1 MTEQNT
7 YNNNINNI
15 GLLPIK
21 NEFINMNNMNQLNT
35 NANIQLN
42 NYNINLSHNIDNNLN
57 MNNYLLL
64 NTNNNVSNI
73 NLNSPQNINNYNNT
87 QKNIMFNSGQNN
99 FYNNLN
105 NNFYQLGNNNK
116 QMKLY
121 LTSKHIFFSSPS
133 LTKLNDLIYKD
144 FSQIE
149 KILTNYKFFI
159 TNNNYE
165 SINICLKYIEFSNF
179 FFDKNI
185 TMKISDIINQII
197 FSNNPDEAIKHKL
210 KEVFQNMIPYNI
222 RESYLKE
229 FFNPKGAK
237 NIYNLFKKDLNLYK
251 NEKDKIYY
259 LFKIYEIIK
268 SKLINKDSEEIIF
281 LLNKYGSNK
290 PNINLNSYNNNAYYN
305 ENSSNKNGGNYL
317 NINNYNHS
325 NNNYGKYRKHSF
337 QSQPYNWNETNNDNK
352 NYINGNNHHQ
362 HQNYNNNYIED
373 KNNDELGFNK
383 SYNNS
388 YNKKN
393 NYKGSY
399 SSRHYYNEKNMH
411 KMKNK
416 SNRKNSNYG
425 TGAVLVEVSTTPKKE
440 EENENENENVNKN
453 EKENVNEN
461 ENKIEIEQDKKD
473 EIKNNILE
481 SNNNN
486 TNNDNINDKKEE
498 NDVNVINTN
507 EEKKEENKILTN
519 EVNISHDENQEN
531 IINEKIDNE
540 INTNPNQFVNSNGNE
555 ENINSNEDNDKDN
568 DNGYELKDENIITDF
583 NSINPFNENNKE
595 FDKSDNEN
603 DNEDSTKNL
612 KAINTAQDFEKSEE
626 ENNDENENENENNAF
641 ELNIIENSENIFNNM
656 NGNETN
662 KEENNNNNEYNDEI
676 NIDNETKENDIQIN
690 YNIDNDDKNDEM
702 ENKNE
707 IKIESSPKKEIAFSN
722 SENNINERINLNKNK
737 SQEPNENMMINSNQN
752 EARSISDNNLM
763 NLNKNSKNNAIN
775 NININD
781 NVPQNNINNNLS
793 TSNDQFQLLRMLI
806 QNNNANS
813 LLNLYP
819 FFNQNLQ
826 KTNLN
831 NNILSNAN
839 NLGMNIMN
847 NINTG
852 MNLLNLINDTQINNQ
867 NNQIYFQNIENQ
879 NYINIFLNYLD
890 EEKNLISV
898 IKQNSKN
905 KTNQY
910 IHQTNTEF
918 LKIKSDI
925 CSNEYNTK
933 LKKLKENNP
942 LLIKEN
948 MTLFEEKIILPVY
961 QKIHEENEQTKDL
974 YRDTFNKYKNIIV
987 KVLEKNNVKDT
998 QIEPYGSIVNNFMT
1012 EFGDI
1017 DVCITP
1023 SDHNQFKDF
1032 DKYLQEIREEAV
1044 ENQKYADFIILEQYS
1059 KFFILKLKD
1068 IETEIDLDITVQY
1081 ILPIINTKL
1090 IRLYS
1095 LYDQRFHILGIFLK
1109 FWVKKNH
1116 IHGALDKFLSS
1127 YALLILIIHYLQ
1139 TIVEP
1144 SVLPILQ
1151 QVHNIK
1157 KEYVY
1162 HNGEE
1167 EKVTNLYFEEDLD
1180 EINKYMNIINH
1191 DEHNESTV
1199 VELLVGFF
1207 EYYSYK
1213 YTHYIIS
1220 ISRSDKVPADEN
1232 ETIAFPLE
1240 DPFDIGYNP
1249 GKSMKINT
1257 LSYTAFIY
1265 CMKKEL
1271 NNIISGEYFKHYKEE

>member
-7 YNNNINNI
+7 YNNNINNT

-21 NEFINMNNMNQLNT
+21 KEFINMNNMNQLNV
-35 NANIQLN
+35 NKNIQLN
-42 NYNINLSHNIDNNLN
+42 NYNNNLSHNIDNNLN
-57 MNNYLLL
+57 INNYLLL
-64 NTNNNVSNI
+64 NANNNVSNI
-73 NLNSPQNINNYNNT
+73 NLNTQQNINNYNNAK
-87 QKNIMFNSGQNN
+87 KNIIFNSGQNN
-99 FYNNLN
+99 YYNNLN

-121 LTSKHIFFSSPS
+121 LTSKHIFFNSPS
-133 LTKLNDLIYKD
+133 LSKVNELIYKD

-149 KILTNYKFFI
+149 KIFTNYKFYI
-159 TNNNYE
+159 ANNNFE

-179 FFDKNI
+179 FFDQNV
-185 TMKISDIINQII
+185 TNKISDIINKII
-197 FSNNPDEAIKHKL
+197 FSNNPDETFKHKL
-210 KEVFQNMIPYNI
+210 KEVFQNMIPFNI
-222 RESYLKE
+222 RENYLRE

-237 NIYNLFKKDLNLYK
+237 NLYNFFKKDMNLYK

-259 LFKIYEIIK
+259 LFKIYEIVK
-268 SKLINKDSEEIIF
+268 NKLINKDSEEIIF
-281 LLNKYGSNK
+281 MLHKYGSNK
-290 PNINLNSYNNNAYYN
+290 SNININSYNNNSYFN
-305 ENSSNKNGGNYL
+305 ENSSSKNGGNYL
-317 NINNYNHS
+317 NINNYSHN
-325 NNNYGKYRKHSF
+325 NNNYNKYRKHSF
-337 QSQPYNWNETNNDNK
+337 QSQPYNLNDSNYDNK
-352 NYINGNNHHQ
+352 NYMNGNSHHQ
-362 HQNYNNNYIED
+362 HTNYNNNYIED

-393 NYKGSY
+393 NYKGSF

-425 TGAVLVEVSTTPKKE
+425 SGVLVEVSTTPKKE
-440 EENENENENVNKN
+440 EENENENENNN
-453 EKENVNEN
+453 N
-461 ENKIEIEQDKKD
+461 EIEQDKKE
-473 EIKNNILE
+473 EIKNNILD
-481 SNNNN
+481 SNN
-486 TNNDNINDKKEE
+486 NINDKKEE
-498 NDVNVINTN
+498 DDVNDTK

-531 IINEKIDNE
+531 INNENNIIPSKFLHSD
-540 INTNPNQFVNSNGNE
+540 GNE
-555 ENINSNEDNDKDN
+555 ENINEDN
-568 DNGYELKDENIITDF
+568 DNGYDLKDENIITDF
-583 NSINPFNENNKE
+583 NSLNPFNDNNKE
-595 FDKSDNEN
+595 IDKSDNEN
-603 DNEDSTKNL
+603 EDSTNNL
-612 KAINTAQDFEKSEE
+612 KVMHDIQEYEKSDINQDD
-626 ENNDENENENENNAF
+626 ENNHENN
-641 ELNIIENSENIFNNM
+641 ESNLNNL
-656 NGNETN
+656 NGNDTN
-662 KEENNNNNEYNDEI
+662 KEENNNEHFDEI
-676 NIDNETKENDIQIN
+676 NLEDENKENEIQIN
-690 YNIDNDDKNDEM
+690 YDINNDDNIDDIG
-702 ENKNE
+702 NKNE
-707 IKIESSPKKEIAFSN
+707 IKIESSLKKELIFSN
-722 SENNINERINLNKNK
+722 SANNVNERINLTKNQ
-737 SQEPNENMMINSNQN
+737 SQDSNENKMINSNQN
-752 EARSISDNNLM
+752 DIRSISDNNLM
-763 NLNKNSKNNAIN
+763 NLNKNSLNNAIN

-781 NVPQNNINNNLS
+781 NVPQNNINNNFNI
-793 TSNDQFQLLRMLI
+793 SNEQLQLLRMLM
-806 QNNNANS
+806 QNNNNSNNNS

-831 NNILSNAN
+831 NNILTNAN
-839 NLGMNIMN
+839 NLGINIMN

-852 MNLLNLINDTQINNQ
+852 MNLLNLINDASMNNLS
-867 NNQIYFQNIENQ
+867 NQIYLQNIENQ

-898 IKQNSKN
+898 IKQNSKGKN
-905 KTNQY
+905 NQY
-910 IHQTNTEF
+910 IHQTNTDF
-918 LKIKSDI
+918 LKVKSDI
-925 CSNEYNTK
+925 CTNEYNTK
-933 LKKLKENNP
+933 LKKLRENNP

-948 MTLFEEKIILPVY
+948 MTLFEEKIILPIY
-961 QKIHEENEQTKDL
+961 QKIHEENEQRKDL
-974 YRDTFNKYKNIIV
+974 YRDTFIKYKNIIM
-987 KVLEKNNVKDT
+987 KVLEKNNIKDT

-1017 DVCITP
+1017 DICITP
-1023 SDHNQFKDF
+1023 SDHNLFKDF

-1044 ENQKYADFIILEQYS
+1044 EEQKCANFIILEQYS

-1139 TIVEP
+1139 TIIEP
-1144 SVLPILQ
+1144 SILPILQ

-1191 DEHNESTV
+1191 DEHNESTI

-1213 YTHYIIS
+1213 YNHYIIS
-1220 ISRSDKVPADEN
+1220 ISRSDKIPADEN

-1249 GKSMKINT
+1249 GKSMKLNT
-1257 LSYTAFIY
+1257 LSYNAFIY

>member
-7 YNNNINNI
+7 YNNNINNT

-21 NEFINMNNMNQLNT
+21 KEFINMNNMNQLNV
-35 NANIQLN
+35 NKNIQLN
-42 NYNINLSHNIDNNLN
+42 NYNNNLSHNIDNNLN
-57 MNNYLLL
+57 INNYLLL
-64 NTNNNVSNI
+64 NANNNVSNI
-73 NLNSPQNINNYNNT
+73 NLNTQQNINNYNNAK
-87 QKNIMFNSGQNN
+87 KNIIFNSGQNN
-99 FYNNLN
+99 YYNNLN
-105 NNFYQLGNNNK
+105 NNYYQLGNNNK

-121 LTSKHIFFSSPS
+121 LTSKHIFFNSPS
-133 LTKLNDLIYKD
+133 LTKVNELIYKD

-149 KILTNYKFFI
+149 KIFTNYKFYI
-159 TNNNYE
+159 ANNNFE

-179 FFDKNI
+179 FFDQNV
-185 TMKISDIINQII
+185 TNKISDIINKII
-197 FSNNPDEAIKHKL
+197 FSNNPDETFKHKL
-210 KEVFQNMIPYNI
+210 KEVFQNMIPFNI
-222 RESYLKE
+222 RENYLRE

-237 NIYNLFKKDLNLYK
+237 NLYNLFKKDLNLYK

-259 LFKIYEIIK
+259 LFKIYEIVK
-268 SKLINKDSEEIIF
+268 NKLINKDSEEIIF
-281 LLNKYGSNK
+281 MLHKYGSNK
-290 PNINLNSYNNNAYYN
+290 SNININSYNNNSYFN
-305 ENSSNKNGGNYL
+305 ENSSSKNGGNYL
-317 NINNYNHS
+317 NINNYSHN
-325 NNNYGKYRKHSF
+325 NNNYNKYRKHSF
-337 QSQPYNWNETNNDNK
+337 QSQPYNLNDSNYDNK
-352 NYINGNNHHQ
+352 NYMNGNSHHQ
-362 HQNYNNNYIED
+362 HANYNNNYIED

-393 NYKGSY
+393 NYKGSF

-425 TGAVLVEVSTTPKKE
+425 SGVLVEVSTTPKKE
-440 EENENENENVNKN
+440 EENENENENNN
-453 EKENVNEN
+453 N
-461 ENKIEIEQDKKD
+461 EIEQDKKE
-473 EIKNNILE
+473 EIKNNILD
-481 SNNNN
+481 SNN
-486 TNNDNINDKKEE
+486 NINDKKEE
-498 NDVNVINTN
+498 DDVNNTK

-531 IINEKIDNE
+531 INNENNI
-540 INTNPNQFVNSNGNE
+540 IPNKFLHSDGNE
-555 ENINSNEDNDKDN
+555 ENINEDN
-568 DNGYELKDENIITDF
+568 DNGYDLKDENIITDF
-583 NSINPFNENNKE
+583 NSLNPFNDNNKE
-595 FDKSDNEN
+595 IDKSDNEN
-603 DNEDSTKNL
+603 EDSTNNL
-612 KAINTAQDFEKSEE
+612 KVIHDIQEYEKSDINQDD
-626 ENNDENENENENNAF
+626 ENNHENN
-641 ELNIIENSENIFNNM
+641 ESNLNNL
-656 NGNETN
+656 NGNDTN
-662 KEENNNNNEYNDEI
+662 KEENNNEHFDEI
-676 NIDNETKENDIQIN
+676 NLEDENKENEIQIN
-690 YNIDNDDKNDEM
+690 YDINNDDNIDDIG
-702 ENKNE
+702 NKNE
-707 IKIESSPKKEIAFSN
+707 IKIESSPKKELMFSN
-722 SENNINERINLNKNK
+722 SANNVNERINLTKNQ
-737 SQEPNENMMINSNQN
+737 SQDSNENKMINSNQN
-752 EARSISDNNLM
+752 DIRSISDNNLM
-763 NLNKNSKNNAIN
+763 NLNKNSLNNAIN

-781 NVPQNNINNNLS
+781 NVPQNNINNNINI
-793 TSNDQFQLLRMLI
+793 SNEQLQLIRMLM
-806 QNNNANS
+806 QNNNNSNNNS

-831 NNILSNAN
+831 NNILTNAN
-839 NLGMNIMN
+839 NLGINIMN

-852 MNLLNLINDTQINNQ
+852 MNLLNLINDASMNNLS
-867 NNQIYFQNIENQ
+867 NQIYLQNIENQ

-898 IKQNSKN
+898 IKQNSKGKN
-905 KTNQY
+905 NQY
-910 IHQTNTEF
+910 IHQTNTDF
-918 LKIKSDI
+918 LKVKSDI
-925 CSNEYNTK
+925 CTNEYNTK
-933 LKKLKENNP
+933 LKKLRENNP

-948 MTLFEEKIILPVY
+948 MTLFEEKIILPIY
-961 QKIHEENEQTKDL
+961 QKIHEENEQRKDL
-974 YRDTFNKYKNIIV
+974 YRDTFTKYKNIIM
-987 KVLEKNNVKDT
+987 KVLEKNNIKDT

-1023 SDHNQFKDF
+1023 SDHNLFKDF

-1044 ENQKYADFIILEQYS
+1044 EVQKCANFIILEQYS

-1139 TIVEP
+1139 TIIEP
-1144 SVLPILQ
+1144 SILPILQ

-1191 DEHNESTV
+1191 DEHNESTI

-1213 YTHYIIS
+1213 YNHYIIS
-1220 ISRSDKVPADEN
+1220 ISRSDKMPIDEN

-1249 GKSMKINT
+1249 GKSMKLNT
-1257 LSYTAFIY
+1257 LSYNAFIY

>member
-7 YNNNINNI
+7 YNNNINNT

-21 NEFINMNNMNQLNT
+21 KEFINMNNMNQLNV
-35 NANIQLN
+35 NKNIQLN
-42 NYNINLSHNIDNNLN
+42 NYNNNLSHNIDNNLN
-57 MNNYLLL
+57 INNYLLL
-64 NTNNNVSNI
+64 NANSNVSNI
-73 NLNSPQNINNYNNT
+73 NLNIQQNINNYNNAK
-87 QKNIMFNSGQNN
+87 KNIIFNSGQNN
-99 FYNNLN
+99 YYNNLN

-121 LTSKHIFFSSPS
+121 LTSKHIFFNSPS
-133 LTKLNDLIYKD
+133 LSKVNELIYKD

-149 KILTNYKFFI
+149 KIFTNYKFYI
-159 TNNNYE
+159 ANNNFE

-179 FFDKNI
+179 FFDQNV
-185 TMKISDIINQII
+185 TNKISDIINKII
-197 FSNNPDEAIKHKL
+197 FSNNPDETFKHKL
-210 KEVFQNMIPYNI
+210 KEVFQNMIPFNI
-222 RESYLKE
+222 RENYLRE

-237 NIYNLFKKDLNLYK
+237 NLYNLFKKDMNLYK

-259 LFKIYEIIK
+259 LFKIYEIVK
-268 SKLINKDSEEIIF
+268 NKLINKDSEEIIF
-281 LLNKYGSNK
+281 MLHKYGSNK
-290 PNINLNSYNNNAYYN
+290 SNININSYNNNNSYFN

-317 NINNYNHS
+317 NINNYSHN
-325 NNNYGKYRKHSF
+325 NNNYNKYRKHSF
-337 QSQPYNWNETNNDNK
+337 QSQPYNLNDSNYDNK
-352 NYINGNNHHQ
+352 NYMNGNSHHQ
-362 HQNYNNNYIED
+362 HTNYNNNYIED

-393 NYKGSY
+393 NYKGSF

-425 TGAVLVEVSTTPKKE
+425 SGVLVEVSTTPKKE
-440 EENENENENVNKN
+440 EENENENENNN
-453 EKENVNEN
+453 N
-461 ENKIEIEQDKKD
+461 EIEQDKKE
-473 EIKNNILE
+473 EIKNNILD
-481 SNNNN
+481 SNN
-486 TNNDNINDKKEE
+486 NINDKKEE
-498 NDVNVINTN
+498 DDVNNTK

-531 IINEKIDNE
+531 INNENNIIPSKFLHSD
-540 INTNPNQFVNSNGNE
+540 GND
-555 ENINSNEDNDKDN
+555 ENINEDN
-568 DNGYELKDENIITDF
+568 DNGYDLKDENIITDF
-583 NSINPFNENNKE
+583 NSLNPFNDNNKE
-595 FDKSDNEN
+595 IDKSDNEN
-603 DNEDSTKNL
+603 EDSTNNL
-612 KAINTAQDFEKSEE
+612 KVIHDIQEYEKSDINQDD
-626 ENNDENENENENNAF
+626 ENNHENN
-641 ELNIIENSENIFNNM
+641 ESNLNNL
-656 NGNETN
+656 NGNDTN
-662 KEENNNNNEYNDEI
+662 KEENNNEHFDEI
-676 NIDNETKENDIQIN
+676 NIDEENKENEIQIN
-690 YNIDNDDKNDEM
+690 YDINNDDNIDDIG
-702 ENKNE
+702 NKNE
-707 IKIESSPKKEIAFSN
+707 IKIESSPKKELIFSN
-722 SENNINERINLNKNK
+722 SANNVNERINLTKNQ
-737 SQEPNENMMINSNQN
+737 SQDSNENKMINSNQN
-752 EARSISDNNLM
+752 DIRSISDNNLM
-763 NLNKNSKNNAIN
+763 NLNKNSLNNAIN

-781 NVPQNNINNNLS
+781 NVPQNNINNNINI
-793 TSNDQFQLLRMLI
+793 SNEQLQLIRMLM
-806 QNNNANS
+806 QNNNNSNNNS

-831 NNILSNAN
+831 NNILTNAN
-839 NLGMNIMN
+839 NLGINIMN

-852 MNLLNLINDTQINNQ
+852 MNLLNLINDASMNNLS
-867 NNQIYFQNIENQ
+867 NQIYLQNIENQ

-898 IKQNSKN
+898 IKQNSKGKN
-905 KTNQY
+905 NQY
-910 IHQTNTEF
+910 IHQTNTDF
-918 LKIKSDI
+918 LKVKSDI
-925 CSNEYNTK
+925 CTNEYNTK
-933 LKKLKENNP
+933 LKKLRENNP

-948 MTLFEEKIILPVY
+948 MTLFEEKIILPIY
-961 QKIHEENEQTKDL
+961 QKIHEEIDQRKDI
-974 YRDTFNKYKNIIV
+974 YRDTFIKYKNIIM
-987 KVLEKNNVKDT
+987 KVLEKNNIKDT

-1017 DVCITP
+1017 DICITP
-1023 SDHNQFKDF
+1023 SDHNLFKDF

-1044 ENQKYADFIILEQYS
+1044 EEQKCANFIILEQYS

-1139 TIVEP
+1139 TIIEP
-1144 SVLPILQ
+1144 SILPILQ

-1191 DEHNESTV
+1191 DEHNESTI

-1213 YTHYIIS
+1213 YNHYIIS
-1220 ISRSDKVPADEN
+1220 ISRSDKIPADEN

-1249 GKSMKINT
+1249 GKSMKLNT
-1257 LSYTAFIY
+1257 LSYNAFIY

>member
-7 YNNNINNI
+7 YNNNINNT

-21 NEFINMNNMNQLNT
+21 KEFINMNNMNQLNV
-35 NANIQLN
+35 NKNIQLN
-42 NYNINLSHNIDNNLN
+42 NYNNNLSHNIDNNLN
-57 MNNYLLL
+57 INNYLLL
-64 NTNNNVSNI
+64 NANNNVSNI
-73 NLNSPQNINNYNNT
+73 NLNTQQNINNYNNAK
-87 QKNIMFNSGQNN
+87 KNIIFNSGQNN
-99 FYNNLN
+99 YYNNLN
-105 NNFYQLGNNNK
+105 NNYYQLGNNNK

-121 LTSKHIFFSSPS
+121 LTSKHIFFNSPS
-133 LTKLNDLIYKD
+133 LSKVNELIYKD

-149 KILTNYKFFI
+149 KIFTNYKFYI
-159 TNNNYE
+159 ANNNFE

-179 FFDKNI
+179 FFDQNV
-185 TMKISDIINQII
+185 TNKISDIINKII
-197 FSNNPDEAIKHKL
+197 FSNNPDETFKHKL
-210 KEVFQNMIPYNI
+210 KEVFQNMIPFNI
-222 RESYLKE
+222 RENYLRE

-237 NIYNLFKKDLNLYK
+237 NLYNLFKKDLNLYK

-259 LFKIYEIIK
+259 LFKIYEIVK
-268 SKLINKDSEEIIF
+268 NKLINKDSEEIIF
-281 LLNKYGSNK
+281 MLHKYGSNK
-290 PNINLNSYNNNAYYN
+290 PNININSYNNNSYFN

-317 NINNYNHS
+317 NINNYSHN
-325 NNNYGKYRKHSF
+325 NNNYNKYRKHSF
-337 QSQPYNWNETNNDNK
+337 QSQPYNLNDSNYDNK
-352 NYINGNNHHQ
+352 NYMNGNSHHQ
-362 HQNYNNNYIED
+362 HTNYNNNYIED
-373 KNNDELGFNK
+373 KNSDELGFNK

-393 NYKGSY
+393 NYKGSF

-425 TGAVLVEVSTTPKKE
+425 SGVLVEVSTTPKKE
-440 EENENENENVNKN
+440 EENENENENNN
-453 EKENVNEN
+453 N
-461 ENKIEIEQDKKD
+461 EIEQDKKE
-473 EIKNNILE
+473 EIKNNILD
-481 SNNNN
+481 SNN
-486 TNNDNINDKKEE
+486 NINDKKEE
-498 NDVNVINTN
+498 DDVNNTK

-531 IINEKIDNE
+531 INNENNIIPSKFLHSD
-540 INTNPNQFVNSNGNE
+540 GNE
-555 ENINSNEDNDKDN
+555 ENINEDN
-568 DNGYELKDENIITDF
+568 DNGYDLKDENIITDF
-583 NSINPFNENNKE
+583 NSLNPFNDNNKE
-595 FDKSDNEN
+595 IDKSDNEN
-603 DNEDSTKNL
+603 EDSTNNL
-612 KAINTAQDFEKSEE
+612 KVMHDIQEYEKSDINQDD
-626 ENNDENENENENNAF
+626 ENNHENN
-641 ELNIIENSENIFNNM
+641 ESNLNNL
-656 NGNETN
+656 NGNDTN
-662 KEENNNNNEYNDEI
+662 KEENNNEHFDEI
-676 NIDNETKENDIQIN
+676 NLEDENKENEIQIN
-690 YNIDNDDKNDEM
+690 YDINNDDNIDDIG
-702 ENKNE
+702 NKNE
-707 IKIESSPKKEIAFSN
+707 IKIESSPKKELMFSN
-722 SENNINERINLNKNK
+722 SANNVNERINLTKNQ
-737 SQEPNENMMINSNQN
+737 SQDSNENKMINSNQN
-752 EARSISDNNLM
+752 DIRSISDNNLM
-763 NLNKNSKNNAIN
+763 NLNKNSLNNAIN

-781 NVPQNNINNNLS
+781 NVPQNNINNNINI
-793 TSNDQFQLLRMLI
+793 SNEQLQLLRMLM
-806 QNNNANS
+806 QNNNNSNNNS

-831 NNILSNAN
+831 NNILTNAN
-839 NLGMNIMN
+839 NLGINIMN

-852 MNLLNLINDTQINNQ
+852 MNLLNLINDASMNNLS
-867 NNQIYFQNIENQ
+867 NQIYLQNIENQ

-898 IKQNSKN
+898 IKQNSKGKN
-905 KTNQY
+905 NQY
-910 IHQTNTEF
+910 IHQTNTDF
-918 LKIKSDI
+918 LKVKSDI
-925 CSNEYNTK
+925 CTNEYNTK
-933 LKKLKENNP
+933 LKKLRENNP

-948 MTLFEEKIILPVY
+948 MTLFEEKIILPIY
-961 QKIHEENEQTKDL
+961 QKIHEENEQRKDL
-974 YRDTFNKYKNIIV
+974 YRDTFTKYKNIIM
-987 KVLEKNNVKDT
+987 KVLEKNNIKDT

-1017 DVCITP
+1017 DICITP
-1023 SDHNQFKDF
+1023 SDNNLFKDF

-1044 ENQKYADFIILEQYS
+1044 EEQKCANFIILEQYS

-1139 TIVEP
+1139 TIIEP
-1144 SVLPILQ
+1144 SILPILQ

-1191 DEHNESTV
+1191 DEHNESTI

-1213 YTHYIIS
+1213 YNHYIIS
-1220 ISRSDKVPADEN
+1220 ISRSDKIPADEN

-1249 GKSMKINT
+1249 GKSMKLNT
-1257 LSYTAFIY
+1257 LSYNAFIY

>member
-7 YNNNINNI
+7 YNNNINNT

-21 NEFINMNNMNQLNT
+21 KEFINMNNMNQLNV
-35 NANIQLN
+35 NKNIQLN
-42 NYNINLSHNIDNNLN
+42 NYNNNLSHNIDNNLN
-57 MNNYLLL
+57 INNYLLL
-64 NTNNNVSNI
+64 NANNNVSNI
-73 NLNSPQNINNYNNT
+73 NLNTQQNINNYNNAK
-87 QKNIMFNSGQNN
+87 KNIIFNSGQNN
-99 FYNNLN
+99 YYNNLN
-105 NNFYQLGNNNK
+105 NNYYQLGNNNK

-121 LTSKHIFFSSPS
+121 LTSKHIFFNSPS
-133 LTKLNDLIYKD
+133 LTKVNELIYKD

-149 KILTNYKFFI
+149 KIFTNYKFYI
-159 TNNNYE
+159 ANNNFE

-179 FFDKNI
+179 FFDQNV
-185 TMKISDIINQII
+185 TNKISDIINKII
-197 FSNNPDEAIKHKL
+197 FSNNPDETFKHKL
-210 KEVFQNMIPYNI
+210 KEVFQNMIPFNI
-222 RESYLKE
+222 RENYLRE

-237 NIYNLFKKDLNLYK
+237 NLYNLFKKDLNLYK

-259 LFKIYEIIK
+259 LFKIYEIVK
-268 SKLINKDSEEIIF
+268 NKLINKDSEEIIF
-281 LLNKYGSNK
+281 MLHKYGSNK
-290 PNINLNSYNNNAYYN
+290 SNININSYNNNSYFN
-305 ENSSNKNGGNYL
+305 ENSSSKNGGNYL
-317 NINNYNHS
+317 NINNYSHN
-325 NNNYGKYRKHSF
+325 NNNYNKYRKHSF
-337 QSQPYNWNETNNDNK
+337 QSQPYNLNDSNYDNK
-352 NYINGNNHHQ
+352 NYMNGNSHHQ
-362 HQNYNNNYIED
+362 HANYNNNYIED

-393 NYKGSY
+393 NYKGSF

-425 TGAVLVEVSTTPKKE
+425 SGVLVEVSTTPKKE
-440 EENENENENVNKN
+440 EENENENENNN
-453 EKENVNEN
+453 N
-461 ENKIEIEQDKKD
+461 EIEQDKKE
-473 EIKNNILE
+473 EIKNNILD
-481 SNNNN
+481 SNN
-486 TNNDNINDKKEE
+486 NINDKKEE
-498 NDVNVINTN
+498 DDVNNTK

-531 IINEKIDNE
+531 INNENNI
-540 INTNPNQFVNSNGNE
+540 IPNKFLHSDGNE
-555 ENINSNEDNDKDN
+555 ENINEDN
-568 DNGYELKDENIITDF
+568 DNGYDLKDENIITDF
-583 NSINPFNENNKE
+583 NSLNPFNDNNKE
-595 FDKSDNEN
+595 IDKSDNEN
-603 DNEDSTKNL
+603 EDSTNNL
-612 KAINTAQDFEKSEE
+612 KVIHDIQEYEKSDINQDD
-626 ENNDENENENENNAF
+626 ENNHENN
-641 ELNIIENSENIFNNM
+641 ESNLNNL
-656 NGNETN
+656 NGNDTN
-662 KEENNNNNEYNDEI
+662 KEENNNEHFDEI
-676 NIDNETKENDIQIN
+676 NLEDENKENEIQIN
-690 YNIDNDDKNDEM
+690 YDINNDDNIDDIG
-702 ENKNE
+702 NKNE
-707 IKIESSPKKEIAFSN
+707 IKIESSPKKELMFSN
-722 SENNINERINLNKNK
+722 SANNVNERINLTKNQ
-737 SQEPNENMMINSNQN
+737 SQDSNENKMINSNQN
-752 EARSISDNNLM
+752 DIRSISDNNLM
-763 NLNKNSKNNAIN
+763 NLNKNSLNNAIN

-781 NVPQNNINNNLS
+781 NVPQNNINNNINI
-793 TSNDQFQLLRMLI
+793 SNEQLQLIRMLM
-806 QNNNANS
+806 QNNNNSNNNS

-831 NNILSNAN
+831 NNILTNAN
-839 NLGMNIMN
+839 NLGINIMN

-852 MNLLNLINDTQINNQ
+852 MNLLNLINDASMNNLS
-867 NNQIYFQNIENQ
+867 NQIYLQNIENQ

-898 IKQNSKN
+898 IKQNSKGKN
-905 KTNQY
+905 NQY
-910 IHQTNTEF
+910 IHQTNTDF
-918 LKIKSDI
+918 LKVKSDI
-925 CSNEYNTK
+925 CTNEYNTK
-933 LKKLKENNP
+933 LKKLRENNP

-948 MTLFEEKIILPVY
+948 MTLFEEKIILPIY
-961 QKIHEENEQTKDL
+961 QKIHEENEQRKDL
-974 YRDTFNKYKNIIV
+974 YRDTFTKYKNIIM
-987 KVLEKNNVKDT
+987 KVLEKNNIKDT

-1023 SDHNQFKDF
+1023 SDHNLFKDF

-1044 ENQKYADFIILEQYS
+1044 EVQKCANFIILEQYS

-1139 TIVEP
+1139 TIIEP
-1144 SVLPILQ
+1144 SILPILQ

-1191 DEHNESTV
+1191 DEHNESTI

-1213 YTHYIIS
+1213 YNHYIIS
-1220 ISRSDKVPADEN
+1220 ISRSDKIPADEN

-1249 GKSMKINT
+1249 GKSMKLNT
-1257 LSYTAFIY
+1257 LSYNAFIY

>member
-7 YNNNINNI
+7 YNNNINNT

-21 NEFINMNNMNQLNT
+21 KEFINMNNMNQLNV
-35 NANIQLN
+35 NKNIQLN
-42 NYNINLSHNIDNNLN
+42 NYNNNLSHNIDNNLN
-57 MNNYLLL
+57 INNYLLL
-64 NTNNNVSNI
+64 NANNNVSNI
-73 NLNSPQNINNYNNT
+73 NLNTQQNINNYNNAK
-87 QKNIMFNSGQNN
+87 KNIIFNSGQNN
-99 FYNNLN
+99 YYNNLN

-121 LTSKHIFFSSPS
+121 LTSKHIFFNSPS
-133 LTKLNDLIYKD
+133 LSKVNELIYKD

-149 KILTNYKFFI
+149 KIFTNYKFYI
-159 TNNNYE
+159 ANNNFE

-179 FFDKNI
+179 FFDQNV
-185 TMKISDIINQII
+185 TNKISDIINKII
-197 FSNNPDEAIKHKL
+197 FSNNPDETFKHKL
-210 KEVFQNMIPYNI
+210 KEVFQNMIPFNI
-222 RESYLKE
+222 RENYLRE

-237 NIYNLFKKDLNLYK
+237 NLYNLFKKDMNLYK

-259 LFKIYEIIK
+259 LFKIYEIVK
-268 SKLINKDSEEIIF
+268 NKLINKDSEEIIF
-281 LLNKYGSNK
+281 MLHKYGSNK
-290 PNINLNSYNNNAYYN
+290 SNININSYNNNNSYFN

-317 NINNYNHS
+317 NINNYSHN
-325 NNNYGKYRKHSF
+325 NNNYNKYRKHSF
-337 QSQPYNWNETNNDNK
+337 QSQPYNLNDSNYDNK
-352 NYINGNNHHQ
+352 NYMNGNSHHQ
-362 HQNYNNNYIED
+362 HTNYNNNYIED

-393 NYKGSY
+393 NYKGSF

-425 TGAVLVEVSTTPKKE
+425 SGVLVEVSTTPKKE
-440 EENENENENVNKN
+440 EENENENENNN
-453 EKENVNEN
+453 N
-461 ENKIEIEQDKKD
+461 EIEQDKKE
-473 EIKNNILE
+473 EIKNNILD
-481 SNNNN
+481 SNN
-486 TNNDNINDKKEE
+486 NINDKKEE
-498 NDVNVINTN
+498 DDVNNTK

-531 IINEKIDNE
+531 INNENNIIPSKFLHSD
-540 INTNPNQFVNSNGNE
+540 GNE
-555 ENINSNEDNDKDN
+555 ENINEDN
-568 DNGYELKDENIITDF
+568 DNGYDLKDENIITDF
-583 NSINPFNENNKE
+583 NSLNPFNDNNKE
-595 FDKSDNEN
+595 IDKSDNEN
-603 DNEDSTKNL
+603 EDSTNNL
-612 KAINTAQDFEKSEE
+612 KVIHDIQEYEKSDINQDD
-626 ENNDENENENENNAF
+626 ENNHENN
-641 ELNIIENSENIFNNM
+641 ESNLNNL
-656 NGNETN
+656 NGNDTN
-662 KEENNNNNEYNDEI
+662 KEENNNEHFDEI
-676 NIDNETKENDIQIN
+676 NIDEENKENEIQIN
-690 YNIDNDDKNDEM
+690 YDINNDDNIDDIG
-702 ENKNE
+702 NKNE
-707 IKIESSPKKEIAFSN
+707 IKIESSPKKELMFSN
-722 SENNINERINLNKNK
+722 SANNVNERINLTKNQ
-737 SQEPNENMMINSNQN
+737 SQDSNENKMINSNQN
-752 EARSISDNNLM
+752 DIRSISDNNLM
-763 NLNKNSKNNAIN
+763 NLNKNSLNNAIN

-781 NVPQNNINNNLS
+781 NVPQNNINNNINI
-793 TSNDQFQLLRMLI
+793 SNEQLQLIRMLM
-806 QNNNANS
+806 QNNNNSNNNS

-831 NNILSNAN
+831 NNILTNAN
-839 NLGMNIMN
+839 NLGINIMN

-852 MNLLNLINDTQINNQ
+852 MNLLNLINDASMNNLS
-867 NNQIYFQNIENQ
+867 NQIYLQNIENQ

-898 IKQNSKN
+898 IKQNSKGKN
-905 KTNQY
+905 NQY
-910 IHQTNTEF
+910 IHQTNTDF
-918 LKIKSDI
+918 LKVKSDI
-925 CSNEYNTK
+925 CTNEYNTK
-933 LKKLKENNP
+933 LKKLRENNP

-948 MTLFEEKIILPVY
+948 MTLFEEKIILPIY
-961 QKIHEENEQTKDL
+961 QKIHEEIDQRKDI
-974 YRDTFNKYKNIIV
+974 YRDTFIKYKNIIM
-987 KVLEKNNVKDT
+987 KVLEKNNIKDT

-1017 DVCITP
+1017 DICITP
-1023 SDHNQFKDF
+1023 SDHNLFKDF

-1044 ENQKYADFIILEQYS
+1044 EEQKCANFIILEQYS

-1139 TIVEP
+1139 TIIEP
-1144 SVLPILQ
+1144 SILPILQ

-1157 KEYVY
+1157 KEYIY

-1191 DEHNESTV
+1191 DEHNESTI

-1213 YTHYIIS
+1213 YNHYIIS
-1220 ISRSDKVPADEN
+1220 ISRSDKIPADEN

-1249 GKSMKINT
+1249 GKSMKLNT
-1257 LSYTAFIY
+1257 LSYNAFIY

>member
-1 MTEQNT
+1 MTEQST

-35 NANIQLN
+35 NTNMQLN

-57 MNNYLLL
+57 INNYLLL
-64 NTNNNVSNI
+64 NNNNNVSNI
-73 NLNSPQNINNYNNT
+73 HLNSPQNINNYNNT
-87 QKNIMFNSGQNN
+87 QKNIIFNSGQNN
-99 FYNNLN
+99 YYNNLN
-105 NNFYQLGNNNK
+105 NNYYQIGNANK

-121 LTSKHIFFSSPS
+121 LTSKHIFFNSPS

-159 TNNNYE
+159 TSNNYE
-165 SINICLKYIEFSNF
+165 PINICLKYIEFSNF
-179 FFDKNI
+179 FFDQNI

-197 FSNNPDEAIKHKL
+197 FSNNSDEAIKFKL
-210 KEVFQNMIPYNI
+210 KEVFQNMIPFNI
-222 RESYLKE
+222 RESYLRE

-237 NIYNLFKKDLNLYK
+237 NFYNLFKKDLNLYK
-251 NEKDKIYY
+251 NDKDKIYY
-259 LFKIYEIIK
+259 LSKIYEIVK
-268 SKLINKDSEEIIF
+268 SKLINKDSEEILF
-281 LLNKYGSNK
+281 LLHKYGYNK
-290 PNINLNSYNNNAYYN
+290 SNINTSSYNYNAYFN

-325 NNNYGKYRKHSF
+325 NNNYNKYRKHSF
-337 QSQPYNWNETNNDNK
+337 QSQPYNWNESNYDNK
-352 NYINGNNHHQ
+352 NNINGNNNHNQ

-393 NYKGSY
+393 NYKGSF
-399 SSRHYYNEKNMH
+399 SSRHYYNDKNMH
-411 KMKNK
+411 KIKNK
-416 SNRKNSNYG
+416 SNRKNSNYNS
-425 TGAVLVEVSTTPKKE
+425 GAVLVEVSTTPKKE
-440 EENENENENVNKN
+440 EDNEIENENENN
-453 EKENVNEN
+453 
-461 ENKIEIEQDKKD
+461 NKIEIEQDKKD
-473 EIKNNILE
+473 EIKNNILD
-481 SNNNN
+481 SNDNNNN
-486 TNNDNINDKKEE
+486 NNNNDNVNDKKEE
-498 NDVNVINTN
+498 NNINVNNTN
-507 EEKKEENKILTN
+507 EEKKEENKTLTN

-531 IINEKIDNE
+531 IHNEKIENEKIDNE
-540 INTNPNQFVNSNGNE
+540 KIYNENNISTNQLLNSNGNE
-555 ENINSNEDNDKDN
+555 ENIKTNEDN
-568 DNGYELKDENIITDF
+568 DNGYDLKDENIITDF
-583 NSINPFNENNKE
+583 NIINPFNDNNKE
-595 FDKSDNEN
+595 IDKSDNEN

-612 KAINTAQDFEKSEE
+612 KAINNAQDLEKSDE
-626 ENNDENENENENNAF
+626 ENNNENNPF
-641 ELNIIENSENIFNNM
+641 ELNIIENSENIFNNI
-656 NGNETN
+656 NGNDIN
-662 KEENNNNNEYNDEI
+662 KEENNNDHIDEI
-676 NIDNETKENDIQIN
+676 NIDNENRENDIQIN
-690 YNIDNDDKNDEM
+690 YNTDNEDKNDEI

-707 IKIESSPKKEIAFSN
+707 IKIESSPKKELVFSN
-722 SENNINERINLNKNK
+722 SENNINERININKNK
-737 SQEPNENMMINSNQN
+737 SQEPNENQMINSNQN
-752 EARSISDNNLM
+752 DIRSISDNNLL
-763 NLNKNSKNNAIN
+763 NLNKNSLNNAIN

-781 NVPQNNINNNLS
+781 NIPQNNINTNLNI
-793 TSNDQFQLLRMLI
+793 SNDQLQILRLLML
-806 QNNNANS
+806 NNNNNS

-819 FFNQNLQ
+819 FFNQNLS
-826 KTNLN
+826 KNNLN

-839 NLGMNIMN
+839 NLGLNIMN

-852 MNLLNLINDTQINNQ
+852 MNLLNLFNDTQITNQ

-879 NYINIFLNYLD
+879 NYINIFLNYLN

-905 KTNQY
+905 KINQY
-910 IHQTNTEF
+910 IHQTNIDF
-918 LKIKSDI
+918 LKTRSDI
-925 CSNEYNTK
+925 CANEYNTK
-933 LKKLKENNP
+933 LKKLRENNP

-948 MTLFEEKIILPVY
+948 MNLFEEKIILPVY
-961 QKIHEENEQTKDL
+961 QKIHEENEQRKDL
-974 YRDTFNKYKNIIV
+974 YRDTFNKYKNIIM

-998 QIEPYGSIVNNFMT
+998 QIEPYGSIANNFMT

-1017 DVCITP
+1017 DVCLTP
-1023 SDHNQFKDF
+1023 SDHNLFKDF

-1044 ENQKYADFIILEQYS
+1044 ENQKCANFIILEQYS

-1109 FWVKKNH
+1109 FWAKKNH

-1144 SVLPILQ
+1144 SILPILQ

-1157 KEYVY
+1157 KEYAY
-1162 HNGEE
+1162 HNGEK

-1191 DEHNESTV
+1191 EQNESTV

-1220 ISRSDKVPADEN
+1220 ISRSDKIPADEN

-1257 LSYTAFIY
+1257 LSYTAFTY

-1271 NNIISGEYFKHYKEE
+1271 NNIISGEYFKHHKEE

>member
-7 YNNNINNI
+7 YNNNINNT

-21 NEFINMNNMNQLNT
+21 KEFINMNNMNQLNV
-35 NANIQLN
+35 NKNIQLN
-42 NYNINLSHNIDNNLN
+42 NYNNNLSHNIDNNLN
-57 MNNYLLL
+57 INNYLLL
-64 NTNNNVSNI
+64 NANNNVSNI
-73 NLNSPQNINNYNNT
+73 NLNTQQNINNYNNAK
-87 QKNIMFNSGQNN
+87 KNIIFNSGQNN
-99 FYNNLN
+99 YYNNLN

-121 LTSKHIFFSSPS
+121 LTSKHIFFNSPS
-133 LTKLNDLIYKD
+133 LSKVNELIYKD

-149 KILTNYKFFI
+149 KIFTNYKFYI
-159 TNNNYE
+159 ANNNFE

-179 FFDKNI
+179 FFDQNV
-185 TMKISDIINQII
+185 TNKISDIINKII
-197 FSNNPDEAIKHKL
+197 FSNNPDETFKHKL
-210 KEVFQNMIPYNI
+210 KEVFQNMIPFNI
-222 RESYLKE
+222 RENYLRE

-237 NIYNLFKKDLNLYK
+237 NLYNLFKKDMNLYK

-259 LFKIYEIIK
+259 LFKIYEIVK
-268 SKLINKDSEEIIF
+268 NKLINKDSEEIIF
-281 LLNKYGSNK
+281 MLHKYGSNK
-290 PNINLNSYNNNAYYN
+290 SNININSYNNNNSYFN

-317 NINNYNHS
+317 NINNYSHN
-325 NNNYGKYRKHSF
+325 NNNYNKYRKHSF
-337 QSQPYNWNETNNDNK
+337 QSQPYNLNDSNYDNK
-352 NYINGNNHHQ
+352 NYMNGNSHHQ
-362 HQNYNNNYIED
+362 HTNYNNNYIED

-393 NYKGSY
+393 NYKGSF

-425 TGAVLVEVSTTPKKE
+425 SGVLVEVSTTPKKE
-440 EENENENENVNKN
+440 EENENENENNN
-453 EKENVNEN
+453 N
-461 ENKIEIEQDKKD
+461 EIEQDKKE
-473 EIKNNILE
+473 EIKNNILD
-481 SNNNN
+481 SNN
-486 TNNDNINDKKEE
+486 NINDKKEE
-498 NDVNVINTN
+498 DDVNNTK

-531 IINEKIDNE
+531 INNENNIIPSKFLHSD
-540 INTNPNQFVNSNGNE
+540 GND
-555 ENINSNEDNDKDN
+555 ENINEDN
-568 DNGYELKDENIITDF
+568 DNGYDLKDENIITDF
-583 NSINPFNENNKE
+583 NSLNPFNDNNKE
-595 FDKSDNEN
+595 IDKSDNEN
-603 DNEDSTKNL
+603 EDSTNNL
-612 KAINTAQDFEKSEE
+612 KVIHDIQEYEKSDINQDD
-626 ENNDENENENENNAF
+626 ENNHENN
-641 ELNIIENSENIFNNM
+641 ESNLNNL
-656 NGNETN
+656 NGNDTN
-662 KEENNNNNEYNDEI
+662 KEENNNEHFDEI
-676 NIDNETKENDIQIN
+676 NIDEENKENEIQIN
-690 YNIDNDDKNDEM
+690 YDINNDDNIDDIG
-702 ENKNE
+702 NKNE
-707 IKIESSPKKEIAFSN
+707 IKIESSPKKELMFSN
-722 SENNINERINLNKNK
+722 SANNVNERINLTKNQ
-737 SQEPNENMMINSNQN
+737 SQDSNENKMINSNQN
-752 EARSISDNNLM
+752 DIRSISDNNLM
-763 NLNKNSKNNAIN
+763 NLNKNSLNNAIN

-781 NVPQNNINNNLS
+781 NVPQNNINNNINI
-793 TSNDQFQLLRMLI
+793 SNEQLQLIRMLM
-806 QNNNANS
+806 QNNNNSNNNS

-831 NNILSNAN
+831 NNILTNAN
-839 NLGMNIMN
+839 NLGINIMN

-852 MNLLNLINDTQINNQ
+852 MNLLNLINDASMNNLS
-867 NNQIYFQNIENQ
+867 NQIYLQNIENQ

-898 IKQNSKN
+898 IKQNSKGKN
-905 KTNQY
+905 NQY
-910 IHQTNTEF
+910 IHQTNTDF
-918 LKIKSDI
+918 LKVKSDI
-925 CSNEYNTK
+925 CTNEYNTK
-933 LKKLKENNP
+933 LKKLRENNP

-948 MTLFEEKIILPVY
+948 MTLFEEKIILPIY
-961 QKIHEENEQTKDL
+961 QKIHEEIDQRKDI
-974 YRDTFNKYKNIIV
+974 YRDTFIKYKNIIM
-987 KVLEKNNVKDT
+987 KVLEKNNIKDT

-1017 DVCITP
+1017 DICITP
-1023 SDHNQFKDF
+1023 SDHNLFKDF

-1044 ENQKYADFIILEQYS
+1044 EEQKCANFIILEQYS

-1139 TIVEP
+1139 TIIEP
-1144 SVLPILQ
+1144 SILPILQ

-1157 KEYVY
+1157 KEYIY

-1191 DEHNESTV
+1191 DEHNESTI

-1213 YTHYIIS
+1213 YNHYIIS
-1220 ISRSDKVPADEN
+1220 ISRSDKIPADEN

-1249 GKSMKINT
+1249 GKSMKLNT
-1257 LSYTAFIY
+1257 LSYNAFIY